1 MQITTRFQLSTMMF
15 LEYFIW
21 GSWYVTM
28 GTYLGTTLHF
38 DGPQIGVIY
47 TTISIGAIV
56 SPFFVGLIADRFFVM
71 QKVLGSLHLIGAV
84 LLNGL
89 SQLTSFGSFYAT
101 LLAYTICFMPTL
113 A

>member
-38 DGPQIGVIY
+38 DGPQVGVAY
-47 TTISIGAIV
+47 TTISIAAIV
-56 SPFFVGLIADRFFVM
+56 SPFFVGLIADRFFAT
-71 QKVLGSLHLIGAV
+71 QKVLGTVHLIGGV
-84 LLNGL
+84 LLYIT
-89 SQLTSFGSFYAT
+89 SQLTEFGPFYT
-101 LLAYTICFMPTL
+101 VLLAYTICFMPT
-113 A
+113 